1 MPVSPRLSAARLQS
15 LAVMA
20 CLALMVY
27 LSWIVVRP
35 FLSVLAWAVVMVIL
49 FQPVHRR
56 VERWVGVGGLAAL
69 VSTVLVIITI
79 LAPATMVTAAA
90 LNEIRTIAEGTSLSL
105 ATWLDPGNPTT
116 GPTVRIIERYASLD
130 RLRDPAFIK
139 ESLQGGASGLASG
152 SMRLVGG
159 AIGILVQIALIIF
172 TMFFLF
178 KDGRLVSGSL
188 YDLVPIENRRL
199 QALFRR
205 TRDVIEASVY
215 GTLLLSAIQ
224 GAMGG
229 LAFMVLGLPS
239 PILWG
244 VVMTL
249 ASIIPMLGAF
259 VVWVPAAI
267 YLAVSGQLWQAG
279 ALALWGTVAIGMA
292 DNVLRP
298 VLVGNRTRM
307 HELLVFFG
315 VLGGIQVFGLL
326 GVVLGP
332 VIFAITLAL
341 VQALREIGLPPARAV
356 QPVVVESLPPVSPV
370 PGVAP
375 GPVTVDPR

>member
-1 MPVSPRLSAARLQS
+1 
-15 LAVMA
+15 MA
-20 CLALMVY
+20 CLALMLY

-35 FLSVLAWAVVMVIL
+35 FLSVLAWALVMVIL

-56 VERWVGVGGLAAL
+56 VERYVGPGGVAAL
-69 VSTVLVIITI
+69 LSTVLVIITI
-79 LAPATMVTAAA
+79 LAPAAMVTAAA
-90 LNEIRTIAEGTSLSL
+90 LNELRTMAEGTTLSL
-105 ATWLDPGNPTT
+105 ATWLDPNNPTT
-116 GPTVRIIERYASLD
+116 GPAVRVVERYASLD
-130 RLRDPAFIK
+130 RLRDPGFIRD
-139 ESLQGGASGLASG
+139 SLQGGAGNLASG

-159 AIGILVQIALIIF
+159 AIGVLVQIALIVF

-215 GTLLLSAIQ
+215 GTLLLSVIQ

-267 YLAVSGQLWQAG
+267 YLAATGQIWQAG

-298 VLVGNRTRM
+298 ALVGNRTRM

-341 VQALREIGLPPARAV
+341 IQALREIGLPPARA
-356 QPVVVESLPPVSPV
+356 QPVVVESLPPLSPV
-370 PGVAP
+370 NQVAP
-375 GPVTVDPR
+375 GAGTTEPR